1 MPIHT
6 PEPCGHRP
14 RKPYPRVRGAVLLL
28 IGLGLDKWQIYDPLY
43 GQGSGATEVTIS
55 SALLALAIL
64 LSVLGLA
71 LMLAG
76 HGVAKFA
83 EDLLMD
89 PRRLTWK
96 SGAFLLLM
104 VAIAAAAWVLVQ
116 MGLEARGFY

>member
-1 MPIHT
+1 MKLHT

-14 RKPYPRVRGAVLLL
+14 RKPYPRLRGAVLFA
-28 IGLGLDKWQIYDPLY
+28 IGLGLDKWQIYDALY
-43 GQGSGATEVTIS
+43 ARESAELAIS
-55 SALLALAIL
+55 SAVLVLAIL
-64 LSVLGLA
+64 LPVLGLA

-104 VAIAAAAWVLVQ
+104 VAIAGSAWVWVQ
-116 MGLEARGFY
+116 MAIEAQIYH